1 MYAKF
6 DGVGNDDSSGDEV
19 EIREVNVYRQR
30 GEQLFSN
37 GDVEAALELF
47 VKSIRVSGPGRRSDE
62 VVGHVGAAMCLIE
75 LQKWAD
81 VVEHCDA
88 VLDASQG
95 PACGQGS
102 SATKY
107 KSVALAKMGQVRRAV
122 LLLDAQ
128 PEYRDDNEVQELRAS
143 MVEGAEDMKRA
154 NCKSLTSAQFKQLM
168 LPNPSVPSS
177 PTAPSQEDDLRLVR
191 LLMKEGEKD
200 EDKLKFKE
208 ALSMCTAPDVAQL
221 PVWRTVWAEL
231 AIVGGK
237 FVTKDPKEYLNML
250 EEALPLLTESL
261 TLSTKPTVRQL
272 SYVVLASSVLALG
285 RTHAPQRS
293 ERYRLQALV
302 AMDDFIERRADK
314 SLLPRRA
321 DIRKA
326 LADLRRDAGDSCGY
340 ESWSYSAAQDMVQ
353 HGRLELARPTLLAV
367 AEFWS
372 DRLDDAAFDVE
383 KLEQRWRDRLIQEE
397 NSFKW
402 PAVVEDGL
410 EGVASSVEKRDKD
423 AKTFLHTALYGGP
436 CPVGAADHDEPARA
450 AWLAVAR
457 WGATAGKDDV
467 ERAVAL
473 YRAGLLARSTEDAVK
488 HLDAAVSAMGAS
500 EVDSASETALHR
512 GDMLYH
518 LSLALLLSGRPA
530 DALISIDTALKVVR
544 GVLPSQLVLDRERA
558 CLGQQAVIITAS
570 ALQSAPDTTDL
581 TQPVKVTTI
590 LAEMERLCPQGPAP
604 EHEETHRAV
613 MAETRDRIQKLVQ
626 ARRSAQPTG
635 PKLKPMTH
643 VIEEPLPPLP
653 KSYVARS
660 EGESNTRSYMMII
673 PILITICLAF
683 LVNLYFV
690 KRH

>member
-6 DGVGNDDSSGDEV
+6 DGVGDDDSSGDEV
-19 EIREVNVYRQR
+19 DIREVNVYRQR
-30 GEQLFSN
+30 AEQLFSN

-62 VVGHVGAAMCLIE
+62 VIGHVGAAMCLIE

-81 VVEHCDA
+81 VIERCDA
-88 VLDASQG
+88 VLDASHG
-95 PACGQGS
+95 PACGQES

-107 KSVALAKMGQVRRAV
+107 KAVALAKMGQVRMAV

-128 PEYRDDNEVQELRAS
+128 PEYRDDPELQELRAS

-154 NCKSLTSAQFKQLM
+154 NRKSLTSAQFKQLL
-168 LPNPSVPSS
+168 LPNPSA

-191 LLMKEGEKD
+191 VLMKEGEKD
-200 EDKLKFKE
+200 KDKLKFKE

-221 PVWRTVWAEL
+221 PEWRTVWAEL
-231 AIVGGK
+231 AVVGGK
-237 FVTKDPKEYLNML
+237 LVTKDPKEYLNML

-302 AMDDFIERRADK
+302 AMDDFTERRADK

-340 ESWSYSAAQDMVQ
+340 ESWSYSAAQDMVK
-353 HGRLELARPTLLAV
+353 HGRLEMARPTLLAV

-383 KLEQRWRDRLIQEE
+383 KLEQRWRDRLVQEE
-397 NSFKW
+397 DSFKW
-402 PAVVEDGL
+402 PAVLEDGL
-410 EGVASSVEKRDKD
+410 EGVAASVKRRDKD
-423 AKTFLHTALYGGP
+423 AKTFLHTALYGGA
-436 CPVGAADHDEPARA
+436 CPVGAVDHDEPARA

-457 WGATAGKDDV
+457 WRPTAGKSDV

-488 HLDAAVSAMGAS
+488 HLDAAVSAMDAS
-500 EVDSASETALHR
+500 EVESVSETALHR

-518 LSLALLLSGRPA
+518 LSLALLLSGRPV
-530 DALISIDTALKVVR
+530 DALVSIKSALEVVR
-544 GVLPSQLVLDRERA
+544 GVPSGQLVLDRERA
-558 CLGQQAVIITAS
+558 CLGQQAVIAAAS
-570 ALQSAPDTTDL
+570 ALQSAPNTTDL
-581 TQPVKVTTI
+581 TQPVEVTEI
-590 LAEMERLCPQGPAP
+590 LTEMESLCPQGPAP
-604 EHEETHRAV
+604 EYEETHRVV

-626 ARRSAQPTG
+626 ARRSALPTG
-635 PKLKPMTH
+635 PELKPMTH
-643 VIEEPLPPLP
+643 VVEEPLPPLP
-653 KSYVARS
+653 KSYAAARS
-660 EGESNTRSYMMII
+660 GGESKTISYMMII
-673 PILITICLAF
+673 PVLITICLAF
-683 LVNLYFV
+683 LVNLY
-690 KRH
+690 R